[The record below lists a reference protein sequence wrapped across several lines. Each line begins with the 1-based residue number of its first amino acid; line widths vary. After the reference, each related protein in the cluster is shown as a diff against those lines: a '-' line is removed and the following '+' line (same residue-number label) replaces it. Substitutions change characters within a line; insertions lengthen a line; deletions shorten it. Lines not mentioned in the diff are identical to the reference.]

1 MPFSYPTPELEGR
14 SNLTSLDIQIKKL
27 RDNTLK
33 AMKDSARRMRE
44 EAREPRDT
52 VTDIETWAE
61 KLKVLAE
68 EVQLLSKN
76 EMSVVIYAGVVSI
89 PDVLTFSVFSP
100 RTACLM

>member
-1 MPFSYPTPELEGR
+1 MPFSYPTPELEGC

-33 AMKDSARRMRE
+33 AMKDTARRMRE

-68 EVQLLSKN
+68 EVPSYYPK
-76 EMSVVIYAGVVSI
+76 MK
-89 PDVLTFSVFSP
+89 
-100 RTACLM
+100 